1 MTDSIRVVQY
11 GLGPIGCAT
20 ARLITQR
27 AGLALVGGVDIA
39 PSKVGKDVGDVIGLP
54 LSLGIP
60 VDSSLA
66 ACLRRTAADVVV
78 HTTSSYFDL
87 FKEQIVEILGL
98 GLDVVS
104 TSEELVFP
112 WLSHEPEA
120 TEIDACAKE
129 AGKTVLGTGVN
140 PGFVM
145 DSLPLYLTGICH
157 QVNRIDVKRVI
168 NASLRRGPFQLK
180 IGAGLT
186 VDEFKNRMAS
196 GRMGHVGLPE
206 SMEMVFHTLGKSLVA
221 FESELEPLIAE
232 WQITTDFVS
241 VEPGRVRGL
250 QQIARGHTSEQ
261 EFMTLTFIA
270 ALEAEGEGDSV
281 KISGHPSLDVEI
293 RGTNGDLATAAI
305 AVNAIRRVKN
315 AAPGLLT
322 MRDMP
327 MATVW

>member
-1 MTDSIRVVQY
+1 MTDSIPVVQY

-20 ARLITQR
+20 ARLVNER
-27 AGLALVGGVDIA
+27 AGLVLVGGVDID
-39 PSKVGKDVGDVIGLP
+39 PSKVGRDVGDVIGLP
-54 LSLGIP
+54 HSLGIP
-60 VDSSLA
+60 VTSSLTE
-66 ACLRRTAADVVV
+66 CLRRAAAEVVV

-112 WLSHEPEA
+112 WISHEPEA
-120 TEIDACAKE
+120 KEIDACAKE
-129 AGKTVLGTGVN
+129 FGKTVLGTGVN

-145 DSLPLYLTGICH
+145 DSLPLYLTGICQH
-157 QVNRIDVKRVI
+157 VARIDVKRII

-186 VDEFKNRMAS
+186 VGEFEHRMAS

-206 SMEMVFHTLGKSLVA
+206 SMEMVFHTLGKSLVT
-221 FESELEPLIAE
+221 FETELEPLVADRL
-232 WQITTDFVS
+232 ITTQFVS
-241 VEPGRVRGL
+241 VEPGCVRGL
-250 QQIARGHTSEQ
+250 KQTARGLTSDQ

-270 ALEAEGEGDSV
+270 ALEAQGEGDSI

-293 RGTNGDLATAAI
+293 KGTNGDLATAAI
-305 AVNAIRRVKN
+305 AVNAIKRVRS
-315 AAPGLLT
+315 AAPGLIT